1 MQRYIQEEKKNVVQK
16 MKAGYDSNEV
26 LKNSHVRYQFSLFF
40 RFPLIIMQQTPKI
53 SGAKNYDPSTD
64 EL

>member
-16 MKAGYDSNEV
+16 MKAGYDNNEV
-26 LKNSHVRYQFSLFF
+26 VKNSHVRYQFSLFL
-40 RFPLIIMQQTPKI
+40 RFPLIIQQTPKI